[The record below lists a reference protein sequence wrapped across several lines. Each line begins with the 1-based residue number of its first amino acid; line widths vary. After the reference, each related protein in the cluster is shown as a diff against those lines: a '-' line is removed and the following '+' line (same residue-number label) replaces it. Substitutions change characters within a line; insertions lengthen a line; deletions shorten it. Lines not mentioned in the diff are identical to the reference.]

1 MPAPLSSPPDSCRL
15 PDRRQFIKTALAGAG
30 LLATAPQLGFAQAA
44 PKGPRSASERV
55 TLGKTGIRCS
65 YLAQGTGFNGGS
77 RSSEHTRMGQDK
89 FTRLL
94 RHSFDEG
101 GINFLDCADLYGS
114 HPFVR
119 NALKGVS
126 RDKYVVLTKIW
137 PRKEDWNT
145 PSGGAQEEIDRFR
158 KELDSEVIDVCL
170 IHCMTDD
177 KWKSEYAG
185 VRDGLSSLKQKGTV
199 RAVGVSCHDHG
210 ALKLAAVDPW
220 VDVIFARINHKGGQD
235 YSCDDTVEEVT
246 KTLRLARANGK
257 AVVGMKIF
265 GAGKLTDS
273 AAKDASLKYVI
284 DNDLVDAMT
293 VGMLSTEQVDD
304 TIQRI
309 NKTVRV

>member
-1 MPAPLSSPPDSCRL
+1 MPATLSPRPDPRRL
-15 PDRRQFIKTALAGAG
+15 TDRRQFLKAALASAG
-30 LLATAPQLGFAQAA
+30 VLATVPSLGLGEVAPTAV
-44 PKGPRSASERV
+44 RSASERIL
-55 TLGKTGIRCS
+55 LGQTGIRCS
-65 YLAQGTGFNGGS
+65 YLAQGTGFNGS
-77 RSSEHTRMGQDK
+77 RRSSDHTRMGQDK

-101 GINFLDCADLYGS
+101 GVNFLDLADLYGS
-114 HPFVR
+114 QPFVR

-126 RDKYVVLTKIW
+126 RDKYVVLSKIW

-158 KELDSEVIDVCL
+158 KELDSDMIDICL

-185 VRDGLSSLKQKGTV
+185 VRDGLSTLKQKGVV

-210 ALKLAAVDPW
+210 ALKIAAADPW
-220 VDVIFARINHKGGQD
+220 VDVIFARINHKGGGA

-273 AAKDASLKYVI
+273 ESKDASLKYVI
-284 DNDLVDAMT
+284 GNDLVDAMT
-293 VGMLSTEQVDD
+293 VGMLTTDQVDD

-309 NKTVRV
+309 NKTMKG